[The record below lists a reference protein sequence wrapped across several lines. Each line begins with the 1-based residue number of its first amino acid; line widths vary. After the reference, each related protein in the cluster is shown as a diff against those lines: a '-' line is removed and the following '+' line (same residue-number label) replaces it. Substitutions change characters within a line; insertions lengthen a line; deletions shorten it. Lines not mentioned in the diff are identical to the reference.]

1 MKYYVSYVLNRKNA
15 KPHRFNHG
23 FGNNNKKAYN
33 SLDDIKTDIC
43 NMYYGHHPSC
53 EMARKVKTYII
64 KDTRGE
70 LVGLVN
76 VEKMNSRI
84 YEIRWICKVVG

>member
-23 FGNNNKKAYN
+23 FNNYNKEAYT
-33 SLDDIKTDIC
+33 SLDEIKRDIQS
-43 NMYYGHHPSC
+43 MYHGYNASC
-53 EMARKVKTYII
+53 EMARKTRKYII

-70 LVGLVN
+70 LIGFCDIVKENNKYVLYW
-76 VEKMNSRI
+76 S
-84 YEIRWICKVVG
+84 

>member
-23 FGNNNKKAYN
+23 FCNNNKEAYN
-33 SLDDIKTDIC
+33 SLDEIKKDILS
-43 NMYYGHHPSC
+43 MYHGYYASC
-53 EMARKVKTYII
+53 ETARKVKMYII

-70 LVGLVN
+70 LIGFIN
-76 VEKMNSRI
+76 VEKRNGKYFLT
-84 YEIRWICKVVG
+84 YE